1 MFAQAA
7 LCLSSRA
14 CPGLENLFLMLYR
27 EYRYSIEKKN
37 REVCGFLSY
46 TQEYRYS
53 LRLFFTFFCA
63 NRANTASIDQYDR
76 VEFLCFKFTGDQV
89 RTHLLPVL
97 FFLRSLMMENSRSA
111 LIREIASILVGNA
124 FCNRIWVRL
133 RLV

>member
-7 LCLSSRA
+7 LCLSGRA

-89 RTHLLPVL
+89 RTNLLPVL
-97 FFLRSLMMENSRSA
+97 FFSA
-111 LIREIASILVGNA
+111 FIDDGKQPLCIDP
-124 FCNRIWVRL
+124 
-133 RLV
+133 

>member
-7 LCLSSRA
+7 LCLSGRA

-53 LRLFFTFFCA
+53 LRFFFTFVCVLTELIQLLSI
-63 NRANTASIDQYDR
+63 NTIVFNSYALNLPSI
-76 VEFLCFKFTGDQV
+76 K
-89 RTHLLPVL
+89 
-97 FFLRSLMMENSRSA
+97 
-111 LIREIASILVGNA
+111 
-124 FCNRIWVRL
+124 
-133 RLV
+133 